1 MCLQTVISNGL
12 AATPNRPTM
21 RFVASRSRSSAEWAS
36 LVHPTA
42 TDPMFFFSSV
52 DVELPVSPRSR
63 HEHLDSRST
72 ALAVSMMDNDLDLR
86 DFANLTR
93 LFPLPNLVMFPHVV
107 LPLHIFEPRYRQM
120 TEDALAG
127 DRLITMVQITPP
139 ARGEHWT
146 EPVPLESVGCLG
158 KIIQHERLANGRFNL
173 LLLGRKRVRLL
184 REIATEKL
192 YRIAEVDILQDQPAA
207 LPEGPARAELI
218 GLFRQLFESRR
229 KLDPDLAELLNKPVP
244 LGLLADIITHALD
257 LPPALKQ
264 RLLAESSVDRRVDT
278 IRAVLRQVTPGEGQ
292 HRPFPPPFS
301 VN

>member
-1 MCLQTVISNGL
+1 
-12 AATPNRPTM
+12 
-21 RFVASRSRSSAEWAS
+21 
-36 LVHPTA
+36 
-42 TDPMFFFSSV
+42 
-52 DVELPVSPRSR
+52 
-63 HEHLDSRST
+63 
-72 ALAVSMMDNDLDLR
+72 MMDNDLDLR
-86 DFANLTR
+86 DFANVTR

-192 YRIAEVDILQDQPAA
+192 YRIAEVAILQDQPAA

-218 GLFRQLFESRR
+218 GLFRQLFESQR
-229 KLDPDLAELLNKPVP
+229 KLDPALAELLNKPVP

-278 IRAVLRQVTPGEGQ
+278 IRTVLRQVTPGEGQ